1 MRGMFGGR
9 QRTQGWRWLAGAALC
24 GLSLG
29 LVWPLPEAVAAVHV
43 TPAMT
48 PSVPPPAPS
57 ALIQPRGPGPYHQ
70 VVVPLAWQA
79 LSRRDDL
86 GDLRILNAQGQNLPY
101 AWLDSPAS
109 PEVEQSTR
117 LALFRWREP
126 AAPVAPAGTASAP
139 PPAGPLWVIDVRA
152 VPGTVRRLHLSW
164 PASTIGVFKVAVES
178 SHDMRQ
184 WTTLVESVELAALS
198 HQGQVLRQDSIDL
211 GATQARYLRL
221 RLLPGSAEPTFDGV
235 DVITTQ
241 VVSLSPAWSWSGQI
255 KPAACHAQGCD
266 YAVPPRVMLGRLKV
280 LLPEPNTL
288 WSLQVQG
295 QGVDPWASNPSGH
308 RHDHGHLGLRERLRA
323 LRHKGR
329 DDDRAPSPAPSAGW
343 HVLAEGQV
351 HWIERPDAAGRA
363 ETLDLPGT
371 RQKALRLSPLGPV
384 DAAWAQQ
391 RPVIEV
397 ATWTRA
403 LVFLARGTP
412 PYRLTLAAPAA
423 QATALSMDQLMPPVA
438 GQRPAVPPVADLQS
452 LAWSGTT
459 LAQTGSAA
467 ANGAPRP
474 AASVT
479 APAGADTPAP
489 GWLGQAS
496 RAWWLWAAL
505 LLGLGLMA
513 WMARSLLAQPR
524 ASEPPQA

>member
-1 MRGMFGGR
+1 MRGTLGWHQCPQGR
-9 QRTQGWRWLAGAALC
+9 RWIAGAGLW
-24 GLSLG
+24 GLSLSLA
-29 LVWPLPEAVAAVHV
+29 LVWPLPEAMAAVQA
-43 TPAMT
+43 T
-48 PSVPPPAPS
+48 PAPS

-70 VVVPLAWQA
+70 LVVPLAWQA
-79 LSRRDDL
+79 LSQRDDL

-109 PEVEQSTR
+109 PEVEQATR

-126 AAPVAPAGTASAP
+126 VAPVGAASAP

-164 PASTIGVFKVAVES
+164 PASTTGVFKVAVES

-241 VVSLSPAWSWSGQI
+241 VVAMSPAWSWSGPI
-255 KPAACHAQGCD
+255 KPTACRAQGCD

-280 LLPEPNTL
+280 VLPEPNTL

-295 QGVDPWASNPSGH
+295 QGVDPWVSNPSGH

-329 DDDRAPSPAPSAGW
+329 DDDRAPSPSSSPAANW
-343 HVLAEGQV
+343 QVLAEGQV

-403 LVFLARGTP
+403 LVFLARGAP

-438 GQRPAVPPVADLQS
+438 GQRPAIPPVADLQR
-452 LAWSGTT
+452 LAGSGATS
-459 LAQTGSAA
+459 AQSGSAA
-467 ANGAPRP
+467 ANGTPRP

-479 APAGADTPAP
+479 APSAADTPAS
-489 GWLGQAS
+489 GWLGLAS
-496 RAWWLWAAL
+496 GAGWLWAAL

>member
-1 MRGMFGGR
+1 MRGTF
-9 QRTQGWRWLAGAALC
+9 GWRQWALP
-24 GLSLG
+24 LG
-29 LVWPLPEAVAAVHV
+29 LAWPLSQAVAAVQA
-43 TPAMT
+43 P
-48 PSVPPPAPS
+48 PSVTLPAPS

-79 LSRRDDL
+79 LSQRDDL

-109 PEVEQSTR
+109 PEVEQATR
-117 LALFRWREP
+117 LPLFRWREP
-126 AAPVAPAGTASAP
+126 VAPVGTASAP

-164 PASTIGVFKVAVES
+164 PASTTGVFKVAVES

-241 VVSLSPAWSWSGQI
+241 VVSMSPAWSWSGPI
-255 KPAACHAQGCD
+255 KPSACHAQGCD

-280 LLPEPNTL
+280 VLPEPNTL

-308 RHDHGHLGLRERLRA
+308 RHAHHHGHLGLRERLRA

-329 DDDRAPSPAPSAGW
+329 DDDRTPAPAPAAGW
-343 HVLAEGQV
+343 QVLAEGQV

-412 PYRLTLAAPAA
+412 PYRLTLAAPVVPPPP
-423 QATALSMDQLMPPVA
+423 ATALSMDQLMPAVA
-438 GQRPAVPPVADLQS
+438 GQRPAVPPLADLQS
-452 LAWSGTT
+452 LAWSGAT

-479 APAGADTPAP
+479 APAGADTPAS

>member
-1 MRGMFGGR
+1 MRDTF
-9 QRTQGWRWLAGAALC
+9 GWRQWA
-24 GLSLG
+24 LSLG
-29 LVWPLPEAVAAVHV
+29 LAWPLSQAVAAVQA
-43 TPAMT
+43 P
-48 PSVPPPAPS
+48 PSVTQPAPS
-57 ALIQPRGPGPYHQ
+57 AQIQPRGPGPYHQ

-79 LSRRDDL
+79 LSQRDDL

-109 PEVEQSTR
+109 PEVEQATR
-117 LALFRWREP
+117 LPLFRWREP
-126 AAPVAPAGTASAP
+126 VAPVGTASAP

-152 VPGTVRRLHLSW
+152 IPGTVRRLHLSW
-164 PASTIGVFKVAVES
+164 PASTTGVFKVAVES
-178 SHDMRQ
+178 GHDMRQ

-241 VVSLSPAWSWSGQI
+241 VVSMSPAWSWSGPI
-255 KPAACHAQGCD
+255 KPSACHAQGCD

-280 LLPEPNTL
+280 VLPEPNTL

-308 RHDHGHLGLRERLRA
+308 RHAHHHGHLGLRERLRA

-329 DDDRAPSPAPSAGW
+329 DDDRTPAPAPSAGW

-412 PYRLTLAAPAA
+412 PYRLTLAAPVVPAPP
-423 QATALSMDQLMPPVA
+423 ATALSMDQLMPAVA

-452 LAWSGTT
+452 LAWSGAT

-479 APAGADTPAP
+479 APAGADAPAS

>member
-1 MRGMFGGR
+1 MRD
-9 QRTQGWRWLAGAALC
+9 TLGWRQWA
-24 GLSLG
+24 LSLG
-29 LVWPLPEAVAAVHV
+29 LAWPLSQAVAAVQA
-43 TPAMT
+43 P
-48 PSVPPPAPS
+48 PSVKPPAPS

-79 LSRRDDL
+79 LSQRDDL

-109 PEVEQSTR
+109 PEVEQATR
-117 LALFRWREP
+117 LPLFRWREP
-126 AAPVAPAGTASAP
+126 VAPVGTASAP

-164 PASTIGVFKVAVES
+164 PASTTGVFKVAVES

-241 VVSLSPAWSWSGQI
+241 VVSVSPAWSWSGPI
-255 KPAACHAQGCD
+255 KPTACHAQGCD

-280 LLPEPNTL
+280 VLPEPNTL

-295 QGVDPWASNPSGH
+295 QGVDPWASNPSGQ
-308 RHDHGHLGLRERLRA
+308 RHDHHHGHLGLRERLRA

-329 DDDRAPSPAPSAGW
+329 DDDRTLAPAPSAGW

-371 RQKALRLSPLGPV
+371 RQKSLRLSPLGPV

-412 PYRLTLAAPAA
+412 PYRLTLAAPVVPAPPV
-423 QATALSMDQLMPPVA
+423 TALSMDQLMPAVA

-452 LAWSGTT
+452 LAWSGAT
-459 LAQTGSAA
+459 LAQIGSAA

-479 APAGADTPAP
+479 APAGADTPAS

-513 WMARSLLAQPR
+513 WMARSLLAQRPGPG
-524 ASEPPQA
+524 EPPQA

>member
-1 MRGMFGGR
+1 MGIPIGWC
-9 QRTQGWRWLAGAALC
+9 QRPQGLRWIAGA
-24 GLSLG
+24 GLW
-29 LVWPLPEAVAAVHV
+29 LVLAWSLPEAVAAVQ
-43 TPAMT
+43 AT
-48 PSVPPPAPS
+48 PSMMPPAPT

-79 LSRRDDL
+79 LSQRDDL
-86 GDLRILNAQGQNLPY
+86 GDLRILNAQGQSLPY
-101 AWLDSPAS
+101 AWVDSPPS

-126 AAPVAPAGTASAP
+126 AASRAPAGMGSAP

-164 PASTIGVFKVAVES
+164 PASTAGVFKVAVES

-211 GATQARYLRL
+211 GATRARYLRL
-221 RLLPGSAEPTFDGV
+221 RLLPGSAEPIFDGV

-241 VVSLSPAWSWSGQI
+241 EVSLSPAWSWSGPI
-255 KPAACHAQGCD
+255 KPTACHAQGCD
-266 YAVPPRVMLGRLKV
+266 YAVPPRVMLGRLRV
-280 LLPEPNTL
+280 VLPEPNTL

-295 QGVDPWASNPSGH
+295 QGVDPWASTAPAH
-308 RHDHGHLGLRERLRA
+308 RHVHGHLGLRERLRA

-329 DDDRAPSPAPSAGW
+329 DDDRTPPPVPAAGW
-343 HVLAEGQV
+343 QVLAEGQV

-363 ETLDLPGT
+363 EILDLPGT
-371 RQKALRLSPLGPV
+371 RQKTLRLSPLGPV

-397 ATWTRA
+397 ATWMRA

-412 PYRLTLAAPAA
+412 PYRLTLTTPAA
-423 QATALSMDQLMPPVA
+423 SAQQATALSMDQLMPPLA
-438 GQRPAVPPVADLQS
+438 GQRPVLPPVADLQS
-452 LAWSGTT
+452 LARTT
-459 LAQTGSAA
+459 SAA
-467 ANGAPRP
+467 PTTNGTPRATP
-474 AASVT
+474 PGAD
-479 APAGADTPAP
+479 APAS

-513 WMARSLLAQPR
+513 WMARSLLAQRPGPG
-524 ASEPPQA
+524 EPPQV